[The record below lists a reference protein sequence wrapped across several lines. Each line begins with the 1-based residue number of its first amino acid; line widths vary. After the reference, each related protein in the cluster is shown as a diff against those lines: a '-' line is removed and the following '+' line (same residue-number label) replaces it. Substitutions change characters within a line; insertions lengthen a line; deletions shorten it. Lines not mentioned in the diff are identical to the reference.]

1 MAHFKADD
9 GALIYFEVHGD
20 AVDKETLILLPGLL
34 GSAGSQWTYYVPA
47 LTGHFRLILMDLRGH
62 GRSQNNDP
70 TLNPDRMRDDVFA
83 LLDHVGATDVHVAGY
98 SLGGYLGLMMSLQ
111 QPRRV
116 LTLFMHATKFYWTQE
131 SVANMRRQLEPDT
144 MGTKVP
150 AYANQLAK
158 EHGGSHWRVL
168 VRQASDL
175 VGYMSEK
182 GVTEGMAAR
191 VQCPVLVSVGDRDE
205 LVPLPE
211 AQRLSRVLPKG
222 ELLVLPG
229 VRHPFA
235 TIRPVPLLPM
245 LAEFHQAPEMRR

>member
-9 GALIYFEVHGD
+9 GSLIYFEVHGD
-20 AVDKETLILLPGLL
+20 AVDKETLVLLPGLL
-34 GSAGSQWTYYVPA
+34 GSSGSQWQHYVPA
-47 LTGHFRLILMDLRGH
+47 LASRFRLILMDLRGH
-62 GRSQNNDP
+62 GRSQNKDSS
-70 TLNPDRMRDDVFA
+70 LHPDRMRDDIFA
-83 LLDHVGATDVHVAGY
+83 LLDHVGATDVHVTGY

-116 LTLFMHATKFYWTQE
+116 LTLLMHATKFYWTQD

-144 MGTKVP
+144 MGSNVP
-150 AYANQLAK
+150 AYAGQLAK

-175 VGYMSEK
+175 VAYLSEK
-182 GVTEGMAAR
+182 GLTEGMVVR

-211 AQRLSRVLPKG
+211 AQRLSRVFPKG

-235 TIRPVPLLPM
+235 TIRPMPLLPM
-245 LAEFHQAPEMRR
+245 LLEFHQPPDLRR